1 MVALKTLIFTILVP
15 GTILGIVPWLLLRAS
30 GETVM
35 PSSFWLIGLLPFL
48 IGVILYFWCA
58 GAFTFIGK
66 GTPAPI
72 DAPVFLVR
80 EGPYR
85 WMRNP
90 MYIGVFSVL
99 LGEIILFHSLSLLVL
114 LLVAAMIVHLF
125 VIFYEE
131 PHLTRQFGESY
142 EVYLRTVPRWLPR
155 FRSRYPRVAQRGH
168 SK

>member
-1 MVALKTLIFTILVP
+1 MVALKTLIFTLLVP
-15 GTILGIVPWLLLRAS
+15 GTILGIVPWLLLHAS
-30 GETVM
+30 GEAVM

-48 IGVILYFWCA
+48 LGVILYFWCA

-72 DAPVFLVR
+72 DEPVFLVR

-85 WMRNP
+85 WVRNP
-90 MYIGVFSVL
+90 MYLGVFSVL

-114 LLVAAMIVHLF
+114 LLVAGTAVHLF
-125 VIFYEE
+125 VTFYEE

-142 EVYLRTVPRWLPR
+142 EGYLRTVPRWLPR
-155 FRSRYPRVAQRGH
+155 FRSRDRA
-168 SK
+168 